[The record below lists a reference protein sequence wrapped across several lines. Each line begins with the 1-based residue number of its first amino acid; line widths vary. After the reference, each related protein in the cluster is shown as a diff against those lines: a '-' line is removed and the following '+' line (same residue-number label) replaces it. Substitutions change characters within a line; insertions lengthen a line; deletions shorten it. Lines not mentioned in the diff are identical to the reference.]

1 MNTIR
6 NGIVGAICF
15 VLLAAPSTALAEF
28 KPSAALQSAC
38 MADVFKLCSTSLSS
52 MDSLHACLL
61 AKKSQ
66 ASAQCQAQSG
76 ATLTAVLSSLEI
88 GRAGCERLR
97 SVQ

>member
-28 KPSAALQSAC
+28 KPSAALQVV
-38 MADVFKLCSTSLSS
+38 ADVLKLCSTSLSS
-52 MDSLHACLL
+52 ADSLHACFL

-66 ASAQCQAQSG
+66 ASQQCQAQYEAETKS
-76 ATLTAVLSSLEI
+76 AAHK
-88 GRAGCERLR
+88 
-97 SVQ
+97 